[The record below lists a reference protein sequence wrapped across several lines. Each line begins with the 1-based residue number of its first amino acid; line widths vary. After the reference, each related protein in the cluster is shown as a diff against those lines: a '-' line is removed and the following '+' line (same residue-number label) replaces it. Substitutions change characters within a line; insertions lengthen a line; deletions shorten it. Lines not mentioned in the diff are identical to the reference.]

1 VKSSRGKFRLIG
13 LFLVLTLLLSLITA
27 CGGSKTTNEQSS
39 GNGGDTG
46 KSEGSSGAFS
56 LEEMAL
62 YTGPDRHDK
71 LVEAAKKEGGVM
83 MYTSSPLPDAQKL
96 AAAFEEK
103 YGIKVDIWRAGSEDV
118 LQRIISEAKAGKHT
132 FDLVDTNGPELEAL
146 YREGV
151 FQKVESPHQAELVP
165 DAIPEHKE
173 WIGTRINIFT
183 QAYNTKLIKEEDLPK
198 TWEDLLDPK
207 WKGKLSVE
215 AGDYDWFAG
224 IISELGED
232 KVQLFKDIVTANDV
246 SVRDGH
252 TLLTELVASGEV
264 PLALTIYNYKGEA
277 MKNEG
282 APINWFTIG
291 GSAIARPNGSGVSK
305 NAPHPAAALLFY
317 DFMISDAQDLLLE
330 MDYVPTSAKAETNL
344 NDMPI
349 KMVDPAVVLDE
360 QEKWKGLF
368 EEVFIDK
375 K

>member
-1 VKSSRGKFRLIG
+1 MKSVRSKFRFVG
-13 LFLVLTLLLSLITA
+13 LFLVLTLILSLITA
-27 CGGSKTTNEQSS
+27 CGGSKTATEESKSS
-39 GNGGDTG
+39 GGD
-46 KSEGSSGAFS
+46 SGNSQETNAPLT

-62 YTGPDRHDK
+62 YTGADRHEM
-71 LVEAAKKEGGVM
+71 LVEAAKKEGEVM

-96 AAAFEEK
+96 ASAFEEK
-103 YGIKVDIWRAGSEDV
+103 YGIKVSVWRAGSEDV

-132 FDLVDTNGPELEAL
+132 FDLVDSNGPELEAL

-165 DAIPEHKE
+165 EAIPAHKE
-173 WIGTRINIFT
+173 WVGTRINIFA
-183 QAYNTKLIKEEDLPK
+183 QAYNTKLVKEEELPK

-224 IISELGED
+224 IIGELGED
-232 KVQLFKDIVTANDV
+232 KVQLFKDIVATNKV

-291 GSAIARPNGSGVSK
+291 GTAIARPNGSGVAK

-317 DFMISDAQDLLLE
+317 DFMISDAQELLLD

-349 KMVDPAVVLDE
+349 RMVDPAVVLDE
-360 QEKWKGLF
+360 QAKWKGLF
-368 EEVFIDK
+368 EEIFINK